1 MSVSVSE
8 PRRRGQSVEV
18 IPQRQAAAIGGLAF
32 DWIMMSLSLLF
43 LGGLYLDGWAHNHG
57 KVDDSFFTIWHAFF
71 YSGFGLVAL
80 LLVGTLV
87 VNRWRGAPWPTA
99 LPQGYQLSLLGVLI
113 FAVGGVGDLIW
124 HELFGIE
131 KDFEALLSPTHLLLG
146 LGLGLVVT
154 GPLRAAWSRPGK
166 QPGWAA
172 LTPALLSLSALI
184 STLTFFMMFSHPIFS
199 TTGGRLHYEFGSDAG
214 QMGAVLGLM
223 IVGAILVGPLL
234 LAFRRWALP
243 VGSLTLIWGINLIA
257 MTILGYHHDYSR
269 WMMVAMLL
277 ATVALDLLLWRLRAI
292 LHTTT
297 LLRLFAFGAPVLLFG
312 AYYLALLATEG
323 TRWSV
328 HLVTG
333 SVALAG
339 VVGWLLSYLVAPPTL
354 PAVEEGK
361 EEE

>member
-1 MSVSVSE
+1 MSVNVSE
-8 PRRRGQSVEV
+8 QSGRKQAVGIALPRQVT
-18 IPQRQAAAIGGLAF
+18 AIGGLAF
-32 DWIMMSLSLLF
+32 DWGMMSLSLLF

-57 KVDDSFFTIWHAFF
+57 RVDDSFFTIWHAFF

-87 VNRWRGAPWPTA
+87 VNRWRGAPWPLA

-113 FAVGGVGDLIW
+113 FAAGGVGDLIW

-131 KDFEALLSPTHLLLG
+131 KDFEALLSPTHLMLG
-146 LGLGLVVT
+146 LGLGWVVT
-154 GPLRAAWSRPGK
+154 GPLRAAWSRPGR

-172 LTPALLSLSALI
+172 LTPALLSICALI

-199 TTGGRLHYEFGSDAG
+199 TTGGRLHYEFSSNAG

-234 LAFRRWALP
+234 LALRRWTLP
-243 VGSLTLIWGINLIA
+243 VGSLTLIWGINLVT

-269 WMMVAMLL
+269 WMTVAMLL
-277 ATVALDLLLWRLRAI
+277 ATVTLDLLLWRLRAT
-292 LHTTT
+292 LNAVT
-297 LLRLFAFGAPVLLFG
+297 LLRLFAIGAPILLFS
-312 AYYLALLATEG
+312 AYYLALLVTEG

-339 VVGWLLSYLVAPPTL
+339 VVGWLLSYLVAPPAL
-354 PAVEEGK
+354 PAGEAER
-361 EEE
+361 

>member
-1 MSVSVSE
+1 MSVSVPE
-8 PRRRGQSVEV
+8 QRRSGQPIGV
-18 IPQRQAAAIGGLAF
+18 AAKQPATAIGGLSF
-32 DWIMMSLSLLF
+32 DWLMMSLSLVF

-57 KVDDSFFTIWHAFF
+57 RVDDSFFTIWHAFF
-71 YSGFGLVAL
+71 YSGFGLMAL
-80 LLVGTLV
+80 LLLGTLA
-87 VNRWRGAPWPTA
+87 VNRWRGATWPTA
-99 LPQGYQLSLLGVLI
+99 LPHGYQLSLLGVLI
-113 FAVGGVGDLIW
+113 FAAGGVGDLIW

-154 GPLRAAWSRPGK
+154 GPLRAVWSRPDRE
-166 QPGWAA
+166 PGWAT
-172 LTPALLSLSALI
+172 LTPALLSLCALI
-184 STLTFFMMFSHPIFS
+184 STLTFFMMFSHPLLS
-199 TTGGRLHYEFGSDAG
+199 VTGGRQHYEFSSDTG

-234 LAFRRWALP
+234 LALRRWTLP
-243 VGSLTLIWGINLIA
+243 LGSLTLIWGINLVG

-269 WMMVAMLL
+269 WMTVAMLL
-277 ATVALDLLLWRLRAI
+277 ATVALDLLLWRLRPT
-292 LHTTT
+292 LNPTT
-297 LLRLFAFGAPVLLFG
+297 LLRLFAFGAPVLLFS

-339 VVGWLLSYLVAPPTL
+339 AVGWLLSYLAAPPTL
-354 PAVEEGK
+354 PAGEDK
-361 EEE
+361 R

>member
-1 MSVSVSE
+1 MGKMSVSVSKQGSRVQ
-8 PRRRGQSVEV
+8 PVGVA
-18 IPQRQAAAIGGLAF
+18 PQQHTIAVGGLAF
-32 DWIMMSLSLLF
+32 DWVMMSLSLLF

-57 KVDDSFFTIWHAFF
+57 RVDDSFFTIWHAFF

-80 LLVGTLV
+80 LLTGTLV
-87 VNRWRGAPWPTA
+87 VNRWRGAAWSGA

-113 FAVGGVGDLIW
+113 FAAGGVGDLIW

-154 GPLRAAWSRPGK
+154 GPFRAAWLRPGQ

-172 LTPALLSLSALI
+172 LAPALLSLCALI
-184 STLTFFMMFSHPIFS
+184 STLTFFMMFSNPIFS
-199 TTGGRLHYEFGSDAG
+199 LTGGRFHYEFGSNAG

-234 LAFRRWALP
+234 LALRRWTLP

-257 MTILGYHHDYSR
+257 MTILGYRYDYSR
-269 WMMVAMLL
+269 WMMLAMLL
-277 ATVALDLLLWRLRAI
+277 ATVALDLLLWRLRAT
-292 LHTTT
+292 LNAVT
-297 LLRLFAFGAPVLLFG
+297 LLRLFAVGAPILLFS

-333 SVALAG
+333 SVTLAG
-339 VVGWLLSYLVAPPTL
+339 IVGWLLSYLVAPPTQ
-354 PAVEEGK
+354 PVAEEK
-361 EEE
+361 

>member
-1 MSVSVSE
+1 
-8 PRRRGQSVEV
+8 
-18 IPQRQAAAIGGLAF
+18 
-32 DWIMMSLSLLF
+32 
-43 LGGLYLDGWAHNHG
+43 
-57 KVDDSFFTIWHAFF
+57 
-71 YSGFGLVAL
+71 
-80 LLVGTLV
+80 
-87 VNRWRGAPWPTA
+87 
-99 LPQGYQLSLLGVLI
+99 
-113 FAVGGVGDLIW
+113 VGDLIW

-154 GPLRAAWSRPGK
+154 GPWRAAWSRPGK
-166 QPGWAA
+166 QPGWAVFM
-172 LTPALLSLSALI
+172 PALLSISALI

-234 LAFRRWALP
+234 LALRRWTLP

-269 WMMVAMLL
+269 WMTIAMLL
-277 ATVALDLLLWRLRAI
+277 ATVALDLLLWRLRPTLPA
-292 LHTTT
+292 TT
-297 LLRLFAFGAPVLLFG
+297 LLRLFAFGGPVLLFS

-354 PAVEEGK
+354 PVGEDER
-361 EEE
+361 